1 MQHDNTH
8 MNKAQM
14 EKNKKNKK
22 TKQQLRAGAG
32 PDLAQEKSDQRQ

>member
-14 EKNKKNKK
+14 EKNKK
-22 TKQQLRAGAG
+22 TKQQQLRAGAG
-32 PDLAQEKSDQRQ
+32 PDLAQEKSDHRQ